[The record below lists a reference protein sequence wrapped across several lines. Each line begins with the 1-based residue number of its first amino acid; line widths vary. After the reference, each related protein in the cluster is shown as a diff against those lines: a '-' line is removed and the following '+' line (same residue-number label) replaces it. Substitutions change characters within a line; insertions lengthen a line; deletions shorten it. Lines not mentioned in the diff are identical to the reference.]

1 MTALHWPS
9 VLEINYKRVLV
20 VVVVVQ
26 RHVPCEQNDMGF
38 QCSRKALLALTH
50 TAEQLTLSLV
60 SRCKRANS

>member
-9 VLEINYKRVLV
+9 VLEINYNRVLV

-38 QCSRKALLALTH
+38 QCSRKAPLAHTH
-50 TAEQLTLSLV
+50 TAEQLTMSLV

>member
-9 VLEINYKRVLV
+9 VLEINYNRVLVV

-38 QCSRKALLALTH
+38 QCSRKAPLAHTH
-50 TAEQLTLSLV
+50 SRATDHV
-60 SRCKRANS
+60 SSFPLQTS